1 MTAKI
6 LVATDGSARSTTA
19 IRTAVGIAKAL
30 NATLVACTATPP
42 YPYYG
47 LGEVLP
53 DSEGQYMAVAGAT
66 ATERLTEAEQVARG
80 ERVPFVGVIKEQQHP
95 HAAILQTAREND
107 CELIVMASHGRG
119 EVSSLFLGSE
129 TQKVLAFANRPVL
142 VVR

>member
-1 MTAKI
+1 MAAKI
-6 LVATDGSARSTTA
+6 LVATDGSPRSTKAIITA
-19 IRTAVGIAKAL
+19 ASIAKAL

-53 DSEGQYMAVAGAT
+53 ESEGQYKAVAGAT
-66 ATERLTEAEQVARG
+66 ATERLTEAERVAREVG
-80 ERVPFVGVIKEQQHP
+80 IPFLGVIKEQQNP
-95 HAAILQTAREND
+95 HHAILQTARENE
-107 CELIVMASHGRG
+107 CGLIVMASHGRG

-129 TQKVLAFANRPVL
+129 TQKVLAFSDRPVL